1 VDKVIRPPTALLGL
15 LRDDAVTFGR
25 AGESARHV
33 VKPAAAC
40 YSSPAMRRNQTLLD
54 LFLELQIL
62 DRVPRSGYV
71 LRGVHDP
78 ESVTEHSWHVLFLVW
93 ALGSRIDG
101 IDLAR
106 AVEIAL
112 VHDIAELRV
121 GDLPRTASHYFPDG
135 AKKSA
140 ELAAMSDVL
149 GPLPEHALDRYRE
162 YQDAATPEAHLVK
175 ACDKL
180 QLMLKVAVYER
191 WGTGALA
198 EFWDNPDNFP
208 DISDTGFEPVRE
220 LFEELR
226 RRRDAHALHP
236 EPAES

>member
-1 VDKVIRPPTALLGL
+1 
-15 LRDDAVTFGR
+15 
-25 AGESARHV
+25 
-33 VKPAAAC
+33 
-40 YSSPAMRRNQTLLD
+40 MRRNHDLVDLL
-54 LFLELQIL
+54 LELQIL

-93 ALGSRIDG
+93 ALGARIDG
-101 IDLAR
+101 IDLQR

-112 VHDIAELRV
+112 VHDLAELRV
-121 GDLPRTASHYFPDG
+121 GDLPRTASHYFPEG

-140 ELAAMSDVL
+140 EMAAMEDVL
-149 GPLPEHALDRYRE
+149 APVADRALSLYRE
-162 YQDAATPEAHLVK
+162 YQEAATPEARLVK

-208 DISDTGFEPVRE
+208 DGGFAVVKEV
-220 LFEELR
+220 FDELR
-226 RRRDAHALHP
+226 ARRNAHALHP
-236 EPAES
+236 EPEPRL